1 MYYFVKAK
9 ILLVGNFDRSH
20 VTSQQFIKRPKKPS
34 RDDTIDCFLHRYNPP
49 TCPKIQQTAVFLYL
63 PIRVTSLEKL
73 SLAEFSGE

>member
-9 ILLVGNFDRSH
+9 ILLVSNFDRSH
-20 VTSQQFIKRPKKPS
+20 VTGQQFIKRPKKPS